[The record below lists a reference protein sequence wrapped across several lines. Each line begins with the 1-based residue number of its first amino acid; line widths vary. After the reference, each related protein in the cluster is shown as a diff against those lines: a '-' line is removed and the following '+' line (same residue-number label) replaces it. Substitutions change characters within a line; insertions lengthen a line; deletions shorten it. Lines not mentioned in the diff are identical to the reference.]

1 MNTGSYGTVQLL
13 PSGQILVNATPETLE
28 QVDQLLRAIRARP
41 TTATPRVSLRYWAVL
56 GTGGSDNSDAN
67 NGQVQVRVL
76 GGPTASSST
85 PVPSALNGVLA
96 ELKRFHGDLTFRV
109 LGTAAVVSESGQ
121 PSGVD
126 GNPLSTSQLAH
137 VQGDMLNA
145 EINIE
150 IEHTE
155 AVGELEVRTSLK
167 RGEFVV
173 LGESTQQGNTTN
185 GTLFYIVHWPE

>member
-1 MNTGSYGTVQLL
+1 
-13 PSGQILVNATPETLE
+13 
-28 QVDQLLRAIRARP
+28 
-41 TTATPRVSLRYWAVL
+41 
-56 GTGGSDNSDAN
+56 
-67 NGQVQVRVL
+67 
-76 GGPTASSST
+76 
-85 PVPSALNGVLA
+85 VLA